1 MSCALSHRPP
11 NFHVARNAAQ
21 RPGGVFGKC
30 VDGFNFLQ
38 YASDLD
44 DADAVRLAIA
54 RGLKPGEGSAENLQY
69 HPLCCAVFA
78 HSLRAAR
85 VLLAIPEVRKFV
97 EKDLSTLALLAVK
110 GGNLKMVGLLL
121 DSFTAEAFFPRDE
134 LGYRCFGLLVCAL
147 ALQSCNTVGIL
158 KRLKTLLGTSEVSS
172 AINSRE
178 LEWTWESA
186 DVRAA
191 VENLLD
197 REQAIVDPENEAFM
211 NDWAAEV
218 KRELLKRLLAEKN
231 ENEGPPTKLRRSE
244 RLRRLRVAG

>member
-21 RPGGVFGKC
+21 RPEGVFGKC

-44 DADAVRLAIA
+44 DADAVQLAIA
-54 RGLKPGEGSAENLQY
+54 RGLKPGEGSKENLQY

-78 HSLRAAR
+78 DSLRAAR
-85 VLLAIPEVRKFV
+85 VLVAIPEVRRFV

-110 GGNLKMVGLLL
+110 GGNLKMVDLLL
-121 DSFTAEAFFPRDE
+121 NSFRAEVFFTCDE

-158 KRLKTLLGTSEVSS
+158 KRLKTQLGTSEVSQ
-172 AINSRE
+172 AIHSRE

-191 VENLLD
+191 VESLLD
-197 REQAIVDPENEAFM
+197 REHVIIDPENEAFM
-211 NDWAAEV
+211 NDWVAEV
-218 KRELLKRLLAEKN
+218 KHELLKPLLAEKG
-231 ENEGPPTKLRRSE
+231 ESECPPTKCRRSK
-244 RLRRLRVAG
+244 RLRRLRVAA